1 MNKSK
6 YFVFLQNR
14 VCWASEEVWVRAS
27 RVGQE
32 TRYATHHFNAEYI
45 FNHQPFQWCHP
56 VDSHIQALTLWNT
69 SVSRSLKNVTCT
81 WNAGWGCAR
90 YNESFSLSWVSRIN
104 ILSPLQNH
112 PTPLFLL
119 SSLQVGNIK
128 PETEITWYKDG
139 IEIAEDDEDAHKI
152 GIAEGVLSFNI
163 GKVRQLQGIVG
174 ENVGWALLAAT
185 LQASAC

>member
-1 MNKSK
+1 MWQMNKSK

-45 FNHQPFQWCHP
+45 FNHQPFQQCHP

-90 YNESFSLSWVSRIN
+90 YNESFSLSRVSRIN
-104 ILSPLQNH
+104 ILSPLLPRPSKTTPPH
-112 PTPLFLL
+112 PSFLIL
-119 SSLQVGNIK
+119 ISSGRKYQ
-128 PETEITWYKDG
+128 TWNG
-139 IEIAEDDEDAHKI
+139 DDL
-152 GIAEGVLSFNI
+152 V
-163 GKVRQLQGIVG
+163 
-174 ENVGWALLAAT
+174 
-185 LQASAC
+185 